1 MDINN
6 LLLKKDAT
14 KTYSKI
20 KSSLINKYK
29 NQKRNAKSLQ
39 KFLQAKYYG
48 DTEKVKKLIEQTT
61 ALLKADNERTLSE
74 NFTSFDI
81 NPAAQKAAEE
91 NLDKSILNY
100 YTSEKQARNKYSV
113 SLKGIQDKLTTLINA
128 GELFKNNNYNTIEY
142 EKYKEQ
148 LDNILMTY
156 LTVVKDYF
164 NDTKHDLE
172 LVKFA
177 DNPDLENYM
186 QILNNFYF
194 TYVKE
199 IADKPNMKLIGDV
212 FEYSMGIIAAGLED
226 STIEE
231 IYDQSGK
238 LLTEYVVGTTG
249 KISAL
254 NPLTSNK
261 SQIQM
266 TLDSAPFIDNKTKK
280 KSKKFIVE
288 LDKDFSIEV
297 DISQLKPFDFK
308 KSIDKQGKA
317 DVRFNIPTVTSK
329 PLNLSLKNWANLS
342 SQYAGFKSSNLG
354 LTIAKIINNDNFY
367 AYIFQLA
374 QYDRNTA
381 NDWHKVAK
389 ASLIADTLMG
399 ANQTDSYADM
409 LVINERKHKNIIVLP
424 FGMVADAL
432 DSIVKIDNGFK
443 GYNETSIEKNL
454 STIWAKYHEKYG
466 GTNTILLGQ
475 AYLSKIQVN
484 LRYSSLFKNYAY
496 DKNNNTNLTK

>member
-20 KSSLINKYK
+20 KSSLTNKYK
-29 NQKRNAKSLQ
+29 SQTRDAKSLQ

-48 DTEKVKKLIEQTT
+48 DTEKVTKLIEQTK
-61 ALLKADNERTLSE
+61 ALLDADNGRVISK

-81 NPAAQKAAEE
+81 NPAAQKVAEE
-91 NLDKSILNY
+91 DLDKNILKY
-100 YTSEKQARNKYSV
+100 YTSEKQTRNRERV

-128 GELFKNNNYNTIEY
+128 GELFKNNNYNEIEY
-142 EKYKEQ
+142 EKYKKQ
-148 LDNILMTY
+148 LDEILMTY
-156 LTVVKDYF
+156 LAVIKDYF
-164 NDTKHDLE
+164 SDTKSNIDFI
-172 LVKFA
+172 KFA
-177 DNPDLENYM
+177 DNPDIENYM
-186 QILNNFYF
+186 KILNDFYF
-194 TYVKE
+194 TYVKQV
-199 IADKPNMKLIGDV
+199 ADKPSMKLIGDV

-226 STIEE
+226 STVEE
-231 IYDQSGK
+231 IYNQSGK
-238 LLTEYVVGTTG
+238 LLTEHVVGTTG
-249 KISAL
+249 KISEL
-254 NPLTSNK
+254 NSLISDK
-261 SQIQM
+261 GQIQM
-266 TLDSAPFIDNKTKK
+266 SLDSAPFIDNKTKK
-280 KSKKFIVE
+280 KSKKFKIE

-308 KSIDKQGKA
+308 QSTGKQGKA
-317 DVRFNIPTVTSK
+317 DVKFNIPKVTSK

-342 SQYAGFKSSNLG
+342 SQHASFESSNLG

-374 QYDRNTA
+374 QYSRGNV

-389 ASLIADTLMG
+389 ASLIADSLMG

-409 LVINERKHKNIIVLP
+409 LVINERKNQNIIVLP
-424 FGMVADAL
+424 FGRVAEAL
-432 DSIVKIDNGFK
+432 DSIVETDKGFN
-443 GYNETSIEKNL
+443 GYNGTDIEKNL
-454 STIWAKYHEKYG
+454 SLIWEKYHAKYG

-475 AYLSKIQVN
+475 TYLSKIKVE

-496 DKNNNTNLTK
+496 DKNNN